1 MKAYFLVLVTC
12 THYFLPVYVNF
23 LLSLSNATYEK
34 KIFNSCR
41 LLIGVK
47 MSIHSLSNEMDI
59 DGQRNQAYEEDSC
72 DSIDSVSDTTD
83 TESSAAEDFNTE
95 ETKEVQFR
103 QTEPTYN
110 SPNQERSAQ
119 HSLY

>member
-1 MKAYFLVLVTC
+1 
-12 THYFLPVYVNF
+12 
-23 LLSLSNATYEK
+23 
-34 KIFNSCR
+34 
-41 LLIGVK
+41 

-72 DSIDSVSDTTD
+72 DSIDSLSDTTD

-110 SPNQERSAQ
+110 SPNQERSLSTAYI
-119 HSLY
+119 SLFQDLPFMNMFTHITHVVLH